1 MFIFIKQKKNQLMKC
16 SSVYSEP
23 SVHSVKLSHWYIGI
37 CYVQWWTA
45 YSTPVLE
52 TLYTVDIKYAPVGIG

>member
-1 MFIFIKQKKNQLMKC
+1 MKC